1 MFLTLSGAIL
11 AAGKGQ
17 TTDDLASNFL
27 SPPDSAKPWAYWVWL
42 NGNVTKEGISKDLEE
57 MKRQGISGVLV
68 FQTGDGHTPAG
79 AQFMSPQWH
88 ELFQHT
94 LREAARL
101 GMGVS
106 IDLCDGWDSGGPWI
120 TPDQANKKLVYS
132 ELQVDGA
139 KKLDG
144 LLPLPPVVDNYYH
157 DVAVLAIREK
167 ASRPV
172 TPARVTASSTLQGY
186 VGEWNF
192 YPQDA
197 VDGDQETYW
206 SSANVAISAKNPT
219 WLDFIVDSPLMPES
233 IQISPGPDSGPRE
246 CELQASE
253 DGKTFSPVCRFTM
266 EKGKAQRVSFAPVQ
280 SRNFRLVIT
289 SSYGTPVQVAEVALL
304 RHGDEPVLR
313 RGIKW
318 WWFKSGNRSFWDYPR
333 QGPAALEEEY
343 PDDGAVDCR
352 SKEVID
358 LSALTDADGR
368 VKWDV
373 PPGRWTI
380 LRFGYTLE
388 GQRIRGTSRNTQGGY
403 EADMLDR
410 AGIDSHFVHTA
421 LPMLADAVAS
431 GTNVLK
437 YLHIDSYE
445 LGADVRGQ
453 QPTWSRNFREE
464 FRKRRGYDLLP
475 YLPAMARRIVDS
487 RDVTNRFLF
496 DVRWTIGDLMAE
508 EFWIPYAQL
517 GHAHGVDVQ
526 AETGYGTYPYPHIDG
541 LRTVGNMDIP
551 MGEFWFGT
559 DIMSQFNPWGNVIRT
574 VATAAHVYGRPVAQA
589 ESFTAWTH
597 WQEYPQSLKPVG
609 DQAFLDGLNRM
620 VFHQYT
626 AQPLLDFKPGWQYGA
641 GTHFDRNLTW
651 WEEARGFFQ
660 YLARCQYLLQKGHFD
675 ADALY
680 FYGEGVT
687 KFLPSR
693 EYLRPALPEGYNFDA
708 IDAELL
714 LHGLAIDQG
723 RWTLPSG
730 MSYRVVVLPE
740 DGVMSA
746 AVLGRIR
753 ELVAEGGVVVGPKP
767 QRSPGLQG
775 YPGADPDLK
784 KLADDMWGDVDGLKT
799 KEGSLGKGRIYSGE
813 SLREVFAQ
821 QHIAPDFTYS
831 SSSSR
836 GAAIDFLH
844 RTEDDAE
851 VYFLSNRQD
860 RDEQAEYTFRVA
872 GKQPE
877 LWDPVTGELRP
888 AVAFKQAGGLTSL
901 PMEFA
906 PYGSVFVVFRQP
918 IGTNVQG
925 LASSNFPVYTHEEE
939 IPGPW
944 AVSFDPQWGG
954 PASGSVGV
962 SGVAPGFSPAR
973 AALKGGATL
982 NSAALP
988 AGSGQVPGGA
998 TLNSAALPAGSGQV
1012 PGGAT
1017 LKSGPYPASVEFAKL
1032 ISWTERPED
1041 GIKYYSGTA
1050 TYRKSFDLPPALRGS
1065 HARVALDLGA
1075 VKYVAQVRLNGK
1087 DLGPLWTKPFRVD
1100 ITDAVK
1106 PSGNVLEI
1114 DVANLWPNRIIGDA
1128 RLPPDRR
1135 FTHTNVVYKQ
1145 DTPLWESGLL
1155 GPVKLEL
1162 IEDHGK

>member
-1 MFLTLSGAIL
+1 MRKVALAAAMLLALSGGIL
-11 AAGKGQ
+11 AAESGQ
-17 TTDDLASNFL
+17 KTDELASNFL
-27 SPPDSAKPWAYWVWL
+27 SPPDSAKPWAYWLWL
-42 NGNVTKEGISKDLEE
+42 NGNVTKEGITKDLEE
-57 MKRQGISGVLV
+57 MKRQGINGVLV
-68 FQTGDGHTPAG
+68 FQAGDGKTPAG
-79 AQFMSPQWH
+79 AQFFSPQWH
-88 ELFQHT
+88 ELFQHA

-101 GMGVS
+101 EMVVS
-106 IDLCDGWDSGGPWI
+106 IDLCDGWDSGGLWI
-120 TPDQANKKLVYS
+120 TQDQANKKLVYS

-139 KKLDG
+139 KKLDR

-172 TPARVTASSTLQGY
+172 APAMVTASSTLQGY

-197 VDGDQETYW
+197 VDGDPETYW
-206 SSANVAISAKNPT
+206 SSRQTALSPSDPT
-219 WLDFIVDSPLMPES
+219 WLAFDFDNPLQASS
-233 IQISPGPDSGPRE
+233 IYLLPGPDSGPRE
-246 CELQASE
+246 CELQASQ
-253 DGKTFSPVCRFTM
+253 DGKTFTSVTRFSL
-266 EKGKAQRVSFAPVQ
+266 EKGQGKRVDFPTVR
-280 SRNFRLVIT
+280 SRHFRLVMT
-289 SSYGTPVQVAEVALL
+289 SAYGTPVQMAEAVLL
-304 RHGDEPVLR
+304 RQGDEPILR

-333 QGPAALEEEY
+333 QGPAALDEEY
-343 PDDGAVDCR
+343 PQDGAVDCR
-352 SKEVID
+352 SKEVVD
-358 LSALTDADGR
+358 LTAFTDADGR
-368 VKWDV
+368 MSWDV

-388 GQRIRGTSRNTQGGY
+388 GQQIRGTSRNTQGGY

-410 AGIDSHFVHTA
+410 AGIESHFVHTA
-421 LPMLADAVAS
+421 LPVLADAEGS
-431 GTNVLK
+431 GTHVLK

-453 QPTWSRNFREE
+453 QPTWSRTFREE
-464 FRKRRGYDLLP
+464 FKKRRGYDLLP

-487 RDVTNRFLF
+487 REVTNRFLF

-508 EFWIPYAQL
+508 QFWIPFGEL
-517 GHAHGVDVQ
+517 AHQRGIGIQ
-526 AETGYGTYPYPHIDG
+526 SETGYGTYPYPHIDG
-541 LRTVGNMDIP
+541 LRCAGNNDLP

-574 VATAAHVYGRPVAQA
+574 VATAAHVYGRPVVQA

-626 AQPLLDFKPGWQYGA
+626 AQPMLEMKPGWQYGA
-641 GTHFDRNLTW
+641 GTHFDRNITW

-660 YLARCQYLLQKGHFD
+660 YLARCQYLLQKGRFD

-708 IDAELL
+708 LDSELL
-714 LHGLAIDQG
+714 LHGLAIDHG

-730 MSYRVVVLPE
+730 MSYRVLVLPQ

-746 AVLGRIR
+746 TVLRRIR
-753 ELVAEGGVVVGPKP
+753 ELVEEGGVVFGPRP
-767 QRSPGLQG
+767 QRPPGLQG
-775 YPGADPDLK
+775 YPGADPELK
-784 KLADDMWGDVDGLKT
+784 KLADEMWGDIDGLKV
-799 KEGSLGKGRIYSGE
+799 KERSLGKGRIYSGE

-821 QHIAPDFTYS
+821 QSIAPDFVYRS
-831 SSSSR
+831 SAN
-836 GAAIDFLH
+836 GALLDFLH
-844 RTEDDAE
+844 RSQADAE
-851 VYFLSNRQD
+851 VYFLSNRND
-860 RDEQAEYTFRVA
+860 RDERAECTFRVS
-872 GKQPE
+872 GKRPE
-877 LWDPVTGELRP
+877 LWDPVTGESRP
-888 AVAFKQAGGLTSL
+888 AAAFKQADGRTSVPL
-901 PMEFA
+901 EFA
-906 PYGSVFVVFRQP
+906 PYGSLFVVFRQP
-918 IGTNVQG
+918 MGVDVRG
-925 LASSNFPVYTHEEE
+925 EASRNFPVYSNGQE
-939 IPGPW
+939 IQGPW

-954 PASGSVGV
+954 PADGR
-962 SGVAPGFSPAR
+962 GVAPGFSPAR
-973 AALKGGATL
+973 AALPTL
-982 NSAALP
+982 
-988 AGSGQVPGGA
+988 SGQVPD
-998 TLNSAALPAGSGQV
+998 
-1012 PGGAT
+1012 GAT
-1017 LKSGPYPASVEFAKL
+1017 LKDPASVEFEKL
-1032 ISWTERPED
+1032 ISWTERSED

-1050 TYRKSFDLPPALRGS
+1050 TYRKSFDLPLALRGA
-1065 HARVALDLGA
+1065 HARVALDLGD

-1087 DLGPLWTKPFRVD
+1087 DLGPLWTKPFRVE

-1114 DVANLWPNRIIGDA
+1114 DVANLWPNRIIGDS
-1128 RLPPDRR
+1128 RLPPERR
-1135 FTHTNVVYKQ
+1135 YTHTNVVYKQ

-1155 GPVKLEL
+1155 GPAKLEL
-1162 IEDHGK
+1162 IEDNPR